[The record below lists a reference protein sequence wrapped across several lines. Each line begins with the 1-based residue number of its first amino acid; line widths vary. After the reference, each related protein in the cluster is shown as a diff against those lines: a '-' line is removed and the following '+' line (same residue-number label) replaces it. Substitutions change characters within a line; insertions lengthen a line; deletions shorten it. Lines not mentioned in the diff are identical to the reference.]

1 MNRTP
6 PHAVARNLSSRAVTV
21 VVLCLVLC
29 LLFPPTLFGALFGE
43 FTVKD
48 EKELG
53 RKFDILIRS
62 RMPLVEDP
70 EVKGYVADLV
80 ARLVAVMP
88 PQPFSIHS
96 EVILHNSLNAFAVPG
111 GSVFVHSGLL
121 LNLDHESELAGVL
134 AHELAHVSQRH
145 VAKRIEQMQ
154 TISVATMA
162 GVLAGML
169 FGGSGNAQE
178 AIVTGSL
185 AAGQSALL
193 SYSREDEREADQV
206 GMNYLVAA
214 GFPPSGLS
222 RGLEII
228 RRNRWYG
235 GGSLPPYLSTHPA
248 SEERIGSLRVRMER
262 LSPLIR
268 SRLEDDSRFLRA
280 RMLLRS
286 RYADPKTALAHFSP
300 GKTGLS
306 CLDKLGRAI
315 ALERLNRI
323 PQATKAFDHALA
335 CGGTDSLWSRE
346 AGRFYFKQGDYKQ
359 AEKYLQYAVL
369 RESND
374 VMALFFLARL
384 MGEQGEQVQA
394 AKYYKRI
401 LLRLPEDSEVH
412 YHLGRILGESGNYF
426 QAHLHLAY
434 SALYANN
441 KEQTGFHLDKTRALA
456 SGKEQ
461 KAQLK
466 KLEEIYSERSEF
478 W

>member
-1 MNRTP
+1 MSRTP
-6 PHAVARNLSSRAVTV
+6 PYPVAQNLPTRAAALAA
-21 VVLCLVLC
+21 LCLVL
-29 LLFPPTLFGALFGE
+29 LLIFPPFLFGALFGE

-53 RKFDILIRS
+53 RKFDILVKS

-70 EVKGYVADLV
+70 EIKGYVSDLV
-80 ARLVAVMP
+80 NRLVAVMP
-88 PQPFSIHS
+88 PQPFSLHS

-111 GSVFVHSGLL
+111 GSVFVHSGLI
-121 LNLDHESELAGVL
+121 LNLEHESELAGVL

-154 TISVATMA
+154 AISVATMA

-169 FGGSGNAQE
+169 FGGGDAKE
-178 AIVTGSL
+178 AVMAGSI

-193 SYSREDEREADQV
+193 NYSREDEREADQV

-214 GFPPSGLS
+214 GFPPTGLGK
-222 RGLEII
+222 GLEAI

-248 SEERIGSLRVRMER
+248 SEERIGSLDARVER
-262 LSPLIR
+262 LSSLIR

-280 RMLLRS
+280 RMLLRA
-286 RYADPKTALAHFSP
+286 RYADPETALAHFSS
-300 GKTGLS
+300 GKAELS

-315 ALERLNRI
+315 SLERLNRI
-323 PQATKAFDHALA
+323 PEAAEAFGQALA
-335 CGGTDSLWSRE
+335 CGGIDPLWSRE

-359 AEKYLQYAVL
+359 AGKYLQYAVL
-369 RESND
+369 RQPND
-374 VMALFFLARL
+374 LMALFFLARL
-384 MGEQGEQVQA
+384 LGEQGEQAQA
-394 AKYYKRI
+394 AKYYERI

-434 SALYANN
+434 SALYGNN
-441 KEQTGFHLDKTRALA
+441 KKQLVFHLDKARALA
-456 SGKEQ
+456 SDKEQ
-461 KAQLK
+461 KAQLEV
-466 KLEEIYSERSEF
+466 LEKMHGERSEF